1 MNIFIAQISRISATE
16 PHNNQMNIPLMHC
29 MKNLVG
35 LIIIASFIACNNE
48 TNAPDVSNITVNLKV
63 ERFEQDFFAIDS
75 NNTKAGLAQVQQ
87 KYPQFL
93 PLFVNHVL
101 GLGALTDSNEL
112 IQQGS
117 KRFLHL
123 NQPVYEASQKLYK
136 NFSNTTEE
144 LSNGFRYVKYYY
156 PSYQIPT
163 IITTVGPM
171 DALAPMSNNEP
182 SPNYLG
188 ENFLAIGL
196 QFYLGKDFAIYN
208 DPGYISSIAPQYR
221 SRRFSKEFIAAD
233 VFKLVIDDLYPDSSN
248 RYPLIERFIEK
259 GKRLYLL
266 QQFLPATNDTLLIGY
281 TGKQL
286 KWCSENERSIYN
298 YFIQQN
304 LLFAIDPALTQNF
317 TTDGP
322 STQGMPEDS
331 PGNIGAYLG
340 WEIIKAYIK
349 KNPGINP
356 DRLML
361 LSNKKIFD
369 ESAYKP
375 R

>member
-1 MNIFIAQISRISATE
+1 MNLSLLNS
-16 PHNNQMNIPLMHC
+16 
-29 MKNLVG
+29 MKNLS
-35 LIIIASFIACNNE
+35 LISIIILQFACNNQS
-48 TNAPDVSNITVNLKV
+48 NSPDVSAININLNV
-63 ERFEQDFFAIDS
+63 QRFEQDFFIIDS
-75 NNTKAGLAQVQQ
+75 NNTKAGLIVLQN
-87 KYPQFL
+87 KYPVFL

-101 GLGALTDSNEL
+101 GLGPMADSNQLLFE
-112 IQQGS
+112 GS

-123 NQPVYEASQKLYK
+123 NKPVYEKSQELYN
-136 NFSNTTEE
+136 NFNSTKEE
-144 LSNGFRYVKYYY
+144 LVNGFRYVKFYY

-163 IITTVGPM
+163 ILTTIGPM

-182 SPNYLG
+182 SPNYIG

-196 QFYLGKDFAIYN
+196 QFYLGKDFSIYN
-208 DPGYISSIAPQYR
+208 DAGYISSIAPQYR
-221 SRRFSKEFIAAD
+221 SRRFTKEFIAAD
-233 VFKLVIDDLYPDSSN
+233 VFMLVIDDLYPDSSN

-266 QQFLPATNDTLLIGY
+266 NQFLPATNDTLLIGY
-281 TGKQL
+281 TAKQL
-286 KWCSENERSIYN
+286 KWCNENERSIYTF
-298 YFIQQN
+298 FIQQN

-322 STQGMPEDS
+322 STQGMPEES

-340 WEIIKAYIK
+340 WKIVKAYIK
-349 KNPGINP
+349 KNPDLNP

-361 LSNKKIFD
+361 TANKKIFE
-369 ESAYKP
+369 ESGYKP

>member
-1 MNIFIAQISRISATE
+1 
-16 PHNNQMNIPLMHC
+16 
-29 MKNLVG
+29 MKNLVCIF
-35 LIIIASFIACNNE
+35 LIVSFISCNNE
-48 TNAPDVSNITVNLKV
+48 TNAPDVSNIQVNLKV

-101 GLGALTDSNEL
+101 GLGPLTDSNDL
-112 IQQGS
+112 IHEGS

-136 NFSNTTEE
+136 NFSSTINE

-281 TGKQL
+281 TAKQL

-340 WEIIKAYIK
+340 WEIVKAYIK
-349 KNPGINP
+349 KNPGLKP

-361 LSNKKIFD
+361 TSNKKIFD